1 MDRRRKERI
10 LETMAW
16 KNLEMEGK
24 IWGIIGAGR
33 GCGATH
39 LAVGLANWLT
49 GVCREKTAVLEWN
62 GHGDFRKMLHFCRGG
77 DENREYGEIL
87 GVDYYPDAGAEEL
100 AFCINQPYRRILI
113 DYGEYT
119 EKRLMEW
126 SRCDRKLLIGSFS
139 EWQCREFL
147 DLLKLLDDGNQKG
160 ASYTAVAAFGSEETR
175 RSVRK
180 EQHREIPRVPY
191 SVDAYT
197 VTRTDMNF
205 YEKLCRDR
213 F

>member
-1 MDRRRKERI
+1 
-10 LETMAW
+10 
-16 KNLEMEGK
+16 MEGK

-39 LAVGLANWLT
+39 LVIGLANWLT

-62 GHGDFRKMLHFCRGG
+62 GHGDFRKMLHFCRSSEECRG
-77 DENREYGEIL
+77 YGEIL
-87 GVDYYPDAGAEEL
+87 GVDYYPDAGAKEL
-100 AFCINQPYRRILI
+100 AFCINRPYKRILI

-119 EKRLMEW
+119 ETQLTEW
-126 SRCDRKLLIGSFS
+126 SRCERKLLVGSFS
-139 EWQCREFL
+139 EWQCVEFL
-147 DLLKLLDDGNQKG
+147 NLLKLLDDRIQKG
-160 ASYTAVAAFGSEETR
+160 MSYTAVAAFGSEEMR